1 MTSVLAEGTPRGADR
16 GFAGT
21 GDDTVHYSKDGRRD
35 GIRCGPGTDTVRAS
49 SAHSAPL
56 EDSDFDPQDV
66 FIGCERFRLEL

>member
-16 GFAGT
+16 VFAGT

-49 SAHSAPL
+49 SAHGAPL